1 MLYDEILASTL
12 PSILAPISFCEETKS
27 FVFTN
32 DPEDPVPYSTI
43 GESLNDSLNGSWNS
57 SSNDNSDG
65 TEAYNPNHQAEYW
78 QEIKVIRKWAEKW
91 EDKRNQ
97 AGYERNLVRWSHETA
112 VALIPCVYQAYAR
125 GDSVGAPE
133 EHHKDMLRSLK
144 NGFTELEK
152 YLRRV
157 ICILNESAVIR
168 YLLRMISTDR
178 TAFPKK
184 LTIYRGV

>member
-1 MLYDEILASTL
+1 M
-12 PSILAPISFCEETKS
+12 
-27 FVFTN
+27 
-32 DPEDPVPYSTI
+32 DPVLYSTI

-57 SSNDNSDG
+57 GSNDSSDG

-78 QEIKVIRKWAEKW
+78 QEIKAIRKWAEKR

-144 NGFTELEK
+144 NRFTGLERMNRDQYHTELHLDEK
-152 YLRRV
+152 IKQRLA
-157 ICILNESAVIR
+157 ILLLWMANGAKLTLSAYR
-168 YLLRMISTDR
+168 AFYYLLKADGKHYIRQDDGGVPLLST
-178 TAFPKK
+178 KSSE
-184 LTIYRGV
+184 